1 MNAANPMMRVSRV
14 IYLTQI
20 FLYLKLDD
28 CLVLGQTCIFFN
40 QLVKSPLFVK
50 YMVLVN
56 EKTKIDVSLGAF
68 SQAPSFAPSSSLM
81 AAKFGPTSHQHI

>member
-1 MNAANPMMRVSRV
+1 
-14 IYLTQI
+14 
-20 FLYLKLDD
+20 LKLDD

-68 SQAPSFAPSSSLM
+68 N
-81 AAKFGPTSHQHI
+81 

>member
-1 MNAANPMMRVSRV
+1 MQSLRELFLARVNENRMLRLKMNSSNPMMRVSRV

-28 CLVLGQTCIFFN
+28 CLILGQTCIYFN

-68 SQAPSFAPSSSLM
+68 NQ
-81 AAKFGPTSHQHI
+81 G